1 MHYLT
6 VLYQN
11 FDKRPFGLCLWFLAL
26 RALLPRVGPSVL
38 LSARWAWA
46 DTHRSYVCLYI
57 VLSKC
62 RHGTV
67 YTNPL
72 LYIHIDSHDLVLKD
86 YISKGAHA
94 RVCTC
99 ARTRERDCDGG
110 CGWQGLQEHHCPAR
124 RLRDY
129 TTGNPSRLQGTRGP
143 YPALTAFPPR
153 HPVVFNIPSTGQGAG
168 QDVLYIY
175 I

>member
-1 MHYLT
+1 
-6 VLYQN
+6 
-11 FDKRPFGLCLWFLAL
+11 
-26 RALLPRVGPSVL
+26 VGPSVL

-99 ARTRERDCDGG
+99 ARTRERDWLVGVDGKDYKNITA
-110 CGWQGLQEHHCPAR
+110 LPA
-124 RLRDY
+124 DY
-129 TTGNPSRLQGTRGP
+129 GTIPQGTRLG
-143 YPALTAFPPR
+143 YKAR
-153 HPVVFNIPSTGQGAG
+153 GAPTP
-168 QDVLYIY
+168 L
-175 I
+175 